1 MSANA
6 APQAAVRV
14 EELNHFFGRGDSR
27 NQVLYDNRIEI
38 DPGQLVVMT
47 GPSGAGKTTLL
58 TLVGA
63 LRSVQEGR
71 IDVLGRNL
79 ARLGAGELVAVRRH
93 VGFIFQMHNLFDALS
108 AYENVKMAMQLGDC
122 PAAEM
127 RERGT
132 TILDRLGLGHRVD
145 YKPRS
150 LSGGQ
155 RQRVAIARA
164 LVNRPQ
170 LVLADEPTAALD
182 KDSARN
188 VVDLLK
194 ETTVEHG
201 SAVMMVTHDHRI
213 IEKADRL
220 VHMVDGRI
228 ASDVVLHDA
237 LRICEFLKTVDAFK
251 DLSPVALTDIAEKMT
266 KRRFVKGD
274 VVIRE
279 GDAGAEFFLISDGTV
294 DVIRQNQDVAN
305 LGAGD
310 FFGEAAL
317 ISGEPRNA
325 TIVARDDVETYV
337 LGKADFRAV
346 IEIER
351 QPARPALPRLFRA
364 SLSWS
369 AAPAG
374 PNCRVA
380 SLSGV
385 AHFEGAASVRYFQDL
400 FRARDGTGGS
410 EWRTAF
416 NTLRCSS
423 RLKKVGILLL
433 FRRSRGWRPRARRSM
448 RRARWRRIACAPISN
463 LYAKTASRCRMRRRR
478 GQSPKD

>member
-1 MSANA
+1 MSA
-6 APQAAVRV
+6 PTIVESMSPDGLQPTVRV
-14 EELNHFFGRGDSR
+14 EDLNHFYGEGESR
-27 NQVLYDNRIEI
+27 NQVLFDNRIEI
-38 DPGQLVVMT
+38 GAGQLVVMT

-63 LRSVQEGR
+63 LRSVQQGR
-71 IDVLGRNL
+71 IDVLGENL
-79 ARLGAGELVAVRRH
+79 STLGRRELVAMRRN

-122 PAAEM
+122 PVAEM
-127 RERGT
+127 RQRGT
-132 TILDRLGLGHRVD
+132 AILDRLGLGNRID

-164 LVNRPQ
+164 LVNRPK

-182 KDSARN
+182 KDSARS

-194 ETTVEHG
+194 ETTVENG
-201 SAVMMVTHDHRI
+201 ATVVMVTHDHRI

-237 LRICEFLKTVDAFK
+237 LRICEFLKTVDAFQ
-251 DLSPVALTDIAEKMT
+251 DLTPVELTNVAEKMT

-274 VVIRE
+274 VVIRH
-279 GDAGAEFFLISDGTV
+279 GDVGEEFFLISDGTV
-294 DVIRQNQDVAN
+294 EVMREGHDVAG

-325 TIVARDDVETYV
+325 TVVANDDLDTYV
-337 LGKADFRAV
+337 LGKADFRAA
-346 IEIER
+346 IE
-351 QPARPALPRLFRA
+351 ASASFRDQ
-364 SLSWS
+364 LY
-369 AAPAG
+369 
-374 PNCRVA
+374 RVY
-380 SLSGV
+380 
-385 AHFEGAASVRYFQDL
+385 FVRH
-400 FRARDGTGGS
+400 
-410 EWRTAF
+410 
-416 NTLRCSS
+416 
-423 RLKKVGILLL
+423 
-433 FRRSRGWRPRARRSM
+433 
-448 RRARWRRIACAPISN
+448 
-463 LYAKTASRCRMRRRR
+463 
-478 GQSPKD
+478 